1 MKLKKEI
8 THERQSLTVL
18 EKRELNMMR
27 SDIVCLEAM
36 YQEGAISLQEYKKRL
51 DEIIERI
58 TTLEEKYGIR

>member
-58 TTLEEKYGIR
+58 TTLEAKYGLR